1 MNTCEIGAQLCEED
15 DDVLRIHNI
24 YRDTEMPIVIGVD
37 GIFTNNTK
45 WILAEPRIWK
55 KVCG

>member
-24 YRDTEMPIVIGVD
+24 YRDTEMSIVIGVD

-45 WILAEPRIWK
+45 WILAEPRI
-55 KVCG
+55 